1 MARVL
6 VLDSSYRKNGNS
18 ALALRFFQRC
28 LEEKGAS
35 VEYLRLAESGVGQ
48 CRGCRLCFD
57 RGEAACP
64 LSDGLLP
71 LYEKLAHCDLLI
83 LGGPIYVE
91 DINGAMK
98 NWIDRMAFNCHRPGL
113 YGQKAFILLNS
124 GSGASRHAFATLAR
138 ACQTWG
144 MRVMGERKFVMGARI
159 EEAAF
164 IEANGSILR
173 RDAESI
179 LRKLAEPR
187 DPTFIQVLTFRI
199 QRWYYLHRMD
209 PTSYDHHH
217 WNSQHWLEKD
227 RYYYSS
233 EPVGAFKRVLA
244 DLFGWVIIRLVL
256 R

>member
-6 VLDSSYRKNGNS
+6 MLDSSYRKNGNS

-28 LEEKGAS
+28 LEEKGAD
-35 VEYLRLAESGVGQ
+35 VEYLRLAESGIGQ

-57 RGEAACP
+57 RGESACP
-64 LSDGLLP
+64 HSDDLLP
-71 LYEKLAHCDLLI
+71 LYEKMRRCDLLV

-91 DINGAMK
+91 DVNGAMK

-124 GSGASRHAFATLAR
+124 GSGASRHAISTLAR

-144 MRVMGERKFVMGARI
+144 MRVIGDRKLVMGARI
-159 EEAAF
+159 DEDTF
-164 IEANGSILR
+164 IKANDSILR
-173 RDAESI
+173 RDAEAI
-179 LRKLAEPR
+179 LRKLSSARGPS
-187 DPTFIQVLTFRI
+187 FIQVLTFRI

-209 PTSYDHHH
+209 RSSYDYQH
-217 WNSQHWLEKD
+217 WNSQHWLEKG
-227 RYYYSS
+227 RYYYSE
-233 EPVGAFKRVLA
+233 EPVGVCKRVLA
-244 DLFGWVIIRLVL
+244 DLLGWGIIRLVL